1 MVSQSARLSKVLVLL
16 SKFRNFRYSYS
27 TCRVSGAVIVFVC
40 GACIGSA
47 RRAST
52 AAQERGALIRSGLH
66 VSPFARRLIRNLL
79 DAIVLSVGFVH
90 ETF

>member
-16 SKFRNFRYSYS
+16 SKFRNFRYS
-27 TCRVSGAVIVFVC
+27 TCRVSGAVVVFVC
-40 GACIGSA
+40 GACIGPA
-47 RRAST
+47 RHAST
-52 AAQERGALIRSGLH
+52 AAQEQGALIHSGLH
-66 VSPFARRLIRNLL
+66 VAPLARRLIRNLL